1 MTGTAGAT
9 IKLRRD
15 TSANWAAANPIL
27 AQGEPGLDITVNA
40 VKYGDG
46 VTRWNSLAFS
56 EVDFTTISS
65 NVLPADDA
73 VYNLGSPEKRWASLY
88 VTGNTIY
95 LGDTVLSASDGNLVV
110 DGNPI
115 VTNDN
120 VMTDRG
126 ADTTNWN
133 LITQMGFYTVNRDS
147 WSGVTGAPLDSQ
159 VFKGTLQVTYT
170 TNGADSALT
179 QIFLPGEVAAAN
191 DVTIQFNRSQWNDS
205 WTNWYKIV
213 NTNQIVSGGLF

>member
-1 MTGTAGAT
+1 MSGTAGAT

-27 AQGEPGLDITVNA
+27 AQGEPGLDTTVNA
-40 VKYGDG
+40 LKFGDG
-46 VTRWNSLAFS
+46 VNRWNSLPFS

-65 NVLPADDA
+65 DVLPSDDG
-73 VYNLGSPEKRWASLY
+73 VYSLGSPSKRWESLY

-95 LGDTVLSASDGNLVV
+95 LGDAVLSADSGTLVV

-115 VTNDN
+115 IPNDN

-126 ADTTNWN
+126 SDTNNWN
-133 LITQMGFYTVNRDS
+133 LITTMGFYTVNRTS
-147 WSGVTGAPLDSQ
+147 WSGVTGAPLDCQ
-159 VFKGTLQVTYT
+159 VFKGTLEVTYT
-170 TNGADSALT
+170 TNGADTALT
-179 QIFLPGEVAAAN
+179 QIFQPGVVGSAN
-191 DVTIQFNRSQWNDS
+191 DVTIQFNRSQWNNS

-213 NTNQIVSGGLF
+213 NSNQVVSGGLF

>member
-1 MTGTAGAT
+1 MSGTAGAT

-15 TSANWAAANPIL
+15 TSANWATANPIL
-27 AQGEPGLDITVNA
+27 AQGEPGLDTTVNA

-46 VTRWNSLAFS
+46 VTRWNSLAFA
-56 EVDFTTISS
+56 EVDFTSIPSDM
-65 NVLPADDA
+65 LPADDA
-73 VYNLGSPEKRWASLY
+73 VYDLGSPSKRWGSLY
-88 VTGNTIY
+88 VSGNTIY
-95 LGDTVLSASDGNLVV
+95 LGDTVLSSDAGFLAV
-110 DGNPI
+110 DGNAV

-126 ADTTNWN
+126 SDTSNWN
-133 LITQMGFYTVNRDS
+133 LITQMGFYTVNRTS
-147 WSGVTGAPLDSQ
+147 WSGVIGAPLDSQ

-170 TNGADSALT
+170 TNGADTALT